1 VLEKV
6 DDIVSGMLTILN
18 MTADQADAV
27 TFSSI
32 KQNSVDATGTVTT
45 SSTSPVDVSAA
56 SAALASGL
64 SSSATL
70 GGFPVSSVSVV
81 TNGFGMVSSTSNVP
95 LIVGLSVGL
104 GLLLIISNFLVI

>member
-1 VLEKV
+1 MLEKV
-6 DDIVSGMLTILN
+6 DDIVSGMLVVLKMN
-18 MTADQADAV
+18 ADQADAI

-32 KQNSVDATGTVTT
+32 KQNSVDATGTVSTT
-45 SSTSPVDVSAA
+45 PSADVSAA

-64 SSSATL
+64 SSSPNL

-81 TNGFGMVSSTSNVP
+81 TNGFGMISSTNNVP

-104 GLLLIISNFLVI
+104 GLLLIISTFSVI